1 MMIRGLREFDGDEAE
16 GDTRGRGFVG
26 GGNFRWYEEWIYIY
40 MYVYVSVPIPSFSTS
55 IFDLRVSCC
64 PRQTASW
71 LPPFRSPCRR
81 TLRLAL
87 AFRSPPLVSLP
98 LVEQCRCCSCRC
110 KLPWASNDSFNSP
123 RVRLTSKSRLLLTL
137 SSLLSY
143 PPPPPLL
150 LRSLSHTQIPL
161 RSSVPPFLFLSPSK
175 LPPPLSLSLSL
186 SLSYSLTHSLTHCS
200 TPELLPRS
208 LHLRTL
214 SFTHTHTHTRSRTS
228 LSMTKLCQ
236 ACQPELQLPLTVI
249 RVPV

>member
-1 MMIRGLREFDGDEAE
+1 MMMIRGLREFDGDEAE

-40 MYVYVSVPIPSFSTS
+40 IYMYVYASVPIPSFSTS

-87 AFRSPPLVSLP
+87 AFRSPPVVSLP
-98 LVEQCRCCSCRC
+98 LVEQCLCCSCRC

-143 PPPPPLL
+143 PPLPPL

-161 RSSVPPFLFLSPSK
+161 RSSVPLSLS
-175 LPPPLSLSLSL
+175 LQAPPPSLSLSLSL
-186 SLSYSLTHSLTHCS
+186 SLLLTHSLTH
-200 TPELLPRS
+200 
-208 LHLRTL
+208 
-214 SFTHTHTHTRSRTS
+214 
-228 LSMTKLCQ
+228 
-236 ACQPELQLPLTVI
+236 
-249 RVPV
+249 